1 MKWKD
6 EKENLQNLIN
16 SGLSYEEIG
25 RMYGCSGNNIKKS
38 AKRLGI
44 FLKSRRSIN
53 EKETFNKG
61 NGKKGV
67 CEYCGKE
74 FNLYQ
79 GHKGHYCSLE
89 CYVNGENKKTIT
101 QWKNGTITGY
111 DKRFKITPT
120 VRKYILESRG
130 YKCEICGCDKINPYT
145 NKTILQIHHIDGD
158 ASNCSDENLQVLC
171 PNCHAMTE
179 NFGSRNKNSG
189 RTYRKND
196 EKKPD

>member
-1 MKWKD
+1 MKWKT

-25 RMYGCSGNNIKKS
+25 RMYGCSGSNIKKS

-79 GHKGHYCSLE
+79 GHKGHYCSYE
-89 CYVNGENKKTIT
+89 CYVNGENKK
-101 QWKNGTITGY
+101 NNY
-111 DKRFKITPT
+111 T
-120 VRKYILESRG
+120 VEKW
-130 YKCEICGCDKINPYT
+130 N
-145 NKTILQIHHIDGD
+145 N
-158 ASNCSDENLQVLC
+158 
-171 PNCHAMTE
+171 
-179 NFGSRNKNSG
+179 
-189 RTYRKND
+189 YRI
-196 EKKPD
+196 